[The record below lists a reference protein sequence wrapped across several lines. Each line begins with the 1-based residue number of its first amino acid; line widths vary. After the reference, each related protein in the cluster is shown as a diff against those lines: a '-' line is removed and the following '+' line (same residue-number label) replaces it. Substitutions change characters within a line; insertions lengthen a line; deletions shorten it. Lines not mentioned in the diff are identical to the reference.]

1 MSKPINFS
9 YSNTL
14 TSTQQPLIDI
24 KGNSNNGMSSVSA
37 GVMGGLVRPN
47 VNLGH
52 NPQTS
57 A

>member
-47 VNLGH
+47 VNL
-52 NPQTS
+52 
-57 A
+57 